1 MTRILARAALAALY
15 PLRLWTDIVLGPDPL
30 PPGYVSPTTGR
41 PR

>member
-1 MTRILARAALAALY
+1 MRCLATVARAAL
-15 PLRLWTDIVLGPDPL
+15 RLWADLILGPDPL